1 MVIIKRCT
9 NKLIILFFRAMTI
22 EIDGNVINVTQNVT
36 KKAVIVTANQVFFC
50 GNNVRNAIC
59 RP

>member
-1 MVIIKRCT
+1 
-9 NKLIILFFRAMTI
+9 MTI